1 MSQRIYKPPFPL
13 SQYVELIWRA
23 ANSGM
28 PSSRQRVYPNGAM
41 ALVIHLKKP
50 TASYYFDDRVLTVRT
65 PLLAGPY
72 SISFHMDPSES
83 TEVIGVLFRPGAGRV
98 FFPVAAHELH
108 NNDVALNEIFPGE
121 ADRLLNDLCSA
132 TGEDG
137 QLLVVEQYLSR
148 KLKDAAP
155 VHPAVRH
162 AIERLS
168 GEHAL
173 RRVREIQLD
182 TGFSH
187 TRFIQLFREQVG
199 LTPKLF
205 GRVRRFQ
212 ALVSRIDKGLPI
224 DWADLAAD
232 CGYFDQAHLIH
243 DFRAFAGVT
252 PLEYSKQATLDANRK
267 QLATSASS

>member
-1 MSQRIYKPPFPL
+1 MAQRSYKPPFPL

-23 ANSGM
+23 ANSDM

-50 TASYYFDDRVLTVRT
+50 TASYYFDNRVLSVRV

-72 SISFHMDPSES
+72 SISFYMEPSES
-83 TEVIGVLFRPGAGRV
+83 TEVIGVLFRPGAGRM
-98 FFPVAAHELH
+98 FFPIAAHELN
-108 NNDVALNEIFPGE
+108 NNDVALSEIVQGE

-132 TGEDG
+132 TGEG
-137 QLLVVEQYLSR
+137 AQFQVIEQYLSR

-155 VHPAVRH
+155 LHPAVRH
-162 AIERLS
+162 AIEGLS

-173 RRVREIQLD
+173 RSVRKIQLD

-205 GRVRRFQ
+205 GRVRRFH
-212 ALVSRIDKGLPI
+212 ALLGRIDKGLPVN
-224 DWADLAAD
+224 WAGLAAD
-232 CGYFDQAHLIH
+232 FGYFDQAHLIH
-243 DFRAFAGVT
+243 DFRKFAGVT
-252 PLEYSKQATLDANRK
+252 PLEYSKWATLD
-267 QLATSASS
+267 TSQKLLVTTASS

>member
-41 ALVIHLKKP
+41 ALVIHLKRP

-83 TEVIGVLFRPGAGRV
+83 TEVIGVLFRPGAGRT
-98 FFPVAAHELH
+98 FFSVAAHELH
-108 NNDVALNEIFPGE
+108 NNDVALSEIFPGE

-132 TGEDG
+132 TGENG
-137 QLLVVEQYLSR
+137 QLLVVERYLSR
-148 KLKDAAP
+148 KLKHAAP
-155 VHPAVRH
+155 LHPAVRH

-168 GEHAL
+168 GENAL
-173 RRVREIQLD
+173 RSVREIQLD

-205 GRVRRFQ
+205 GRVRRFH
-212 ALVSRIDKGLPI
+212 ALMSRIDKGLPVN
-224 DWADLAAD
+224 WADLAAD

-267 QLATSASS
+267 PLVTSASS